1 MRWKG
6 KIIMANNN
14 ILVIED
20 DKEINHLLCQSLRS
34 NGYLSKSAY
43 TGIHGLEMLKNE
55 EFEMVLLDIMLPY
68 KSGDVLLKELR
79 TFSNIPVLVIS
90 AKETTQSKIDL
101 LRLGADDYIT
111 KPFDIDEVI
120 ARIEAN
126 LRRNQ
131 LNVVDQ
137 SQKLVFKD
145 IEFDKAAKQVY
156 VDGQEITLT
165 ATEMKILEL
174 FLLQPQ
180 KVFSKANLF
189 ESIWNEEYTIDDN
202 TLNVHISRLRHKLK
216 KVNPNEEY
224 IETLWGLGY
233 RLAK

>member
-1 MRWKG
+1 M
-6 KIIMANNN
+6 
-14 ILVIED
+14 
-20 DKEINHLLCQSLRS
+20 
-34 NGYLSKSAY
+34 
-43 TGIHGLEMLKNE
+43 
-55 EFEMVLLDIMLPY
+55 
-68 KSGDVLLKELR
+68 
-79 TFSNIPVLVIS
+79 
-90 AKETTQSKIDL
+90 

>member
-68 KSGDVLLKELR
+68 KSGDALLKELR

-101 LRLGADDYIT
+101 LRFGADDYIT

>member
-68 KSGDVLLKELR
+68 KSGDALLKELR

-216 KVNPNEEY
+216 KVNLNEEY

>member
-1 MRWKG
+1 M
-6 KIIMANNN
+6 
-14 ILVIED
+14 
-20 DKEINHLLCQSLRS
+20 
-34 NGYLSKSAY
+34 
-43 TGIHGLEMLKNE
+43 
-55 EFEMVLLDIMLPY
+55 
-68 KSGDVLLKELR
+68 
-79 TFSNIPVLVIS
+79 LVIS

-145 IEFDKAAKQVY
+145 IEFDKTAKQVY

>member
-1 MRWKG
+1 
-6 KIIMANNN
+6 MANNN

-68 KSGDVLLKELR
+68 KSGDALLKELR
-79 TFSNIPVLVIS
+79 AFSNIPVLVIS

-101 LRLGADDYIT
+101 LRFGADDYIT

-131 LNVVDQ
+131 LNVVNQ
-137 SQKLVFKD
+137 RQKLVFKD
-145 IEFDKAAKQVY
+145 IEFDVTAKQVY
-156 VDGQEITLT
+156 VGGQEITLT

-174 FLLQPQ
+174 FLSQPQ

-202 TLNVHISRLRHKLK
+202 TLNVHISRLRQKLK
-216 KVNPNEEY
+216 KVNSNEEY

>member
-1 MRWKG
+1 
-6 KIIMANNN
+6 MANNN

-20 DKEINHLLCQSLRS
+20 DKEINHLLCHSLRS

-68 KSGDVLLKELR
+68 KSGDALLKELR

-145 IEFDKAAKQVY
+145 IEFDKTAKQVY

-202 TLNVHISRLRHKLK
+202 TLNVHISRLRQKLK